1 MTNEFREVVQDSRFI
16 DMGFSRRLFTWSN
29 KRYRQYMWKN
39 AWKDVFTVQFG
50 KIIFMIRWLLTWGR
64 GFQTTVQ

>member
-1 MTNEFREVVQDSRFI
+1 MSLGKLCKIVDLLTWDFQGGYLLGLIRGI
-16 DMGFSRRLFTWSN
+16 DNS
-29 KRYRQYMWKN
+29 MWKN